1 MFVKVLIVLFL
12 ISVALS
18 FWSLKK
24 EGLKKELM
32 EVKNKLKK
40 GRVIFQ
46 SSGSSSRP
54 EKSSSSSS

>member
-1 MFVKVLIVLFL
+1 MFIKVLIVLLL

-18 FWSLKK
+18 LWSLKK
-24 EGLKKELM
+24 EGLKKELT

-46 SSGSSSRP
+46 GSDSSSDGR
-54 EKSSSSSS
+54 SSSSSS

>member
-1 MFVKVLIVLFL
+1 MFVKVLIILFL
-12 ISVALS
+12 ISVVLS

-46 SSGSSSRP
+46 SSDSSSP
-54 EKSSSSSS
+54 PGKSSSSSS